1 LFVACLPVAD
11 DPPTRSK
18 NICCIFFFVACQP
31 ARPSLQGSLT
41 APPTQPRVLFSSY
54 GQRIPCFVPFVR
66 APDRG
71 IKPLLT
77 SGLLR
82 HTHTHTHTAR
92 ERLFLDF
99 TSNSPPLLSV
109 FFYYLSFAC
118 PGTFARPASSS
129 VSHIK
134 AQVAGVCVCE
144 RERER
149 QTDRQKTP
157 ARERLFLDFT
167 SNSPP
172 LLSVFFYYLRRAL
185 IGGLYRAPDRGIKT
199 LLTCRPSLLAARE
212 KQKPIFGSNFAFV
225 ASVCCLVFF
234 FL

>member
-1 LFVACLPVAD
+1 
-11 DPPTRSK
+11 
-18 NICCIFFFVACQP
+18 
-31 ARPSLQGSLT
+31 
-41 APPTQPRVLFSSY
+41 
-54 GQRIPCFVPFVR
+54 
-66 APDRG
+66 
-71 IKPLLT
+71 
-77 SGLLR
+77 
-82 HTHTHTHTAR
+82 
-92 ERLFLDF
+92 
-99 TSNSPPLLSV
+99 
-109 FFYYLSFAC
+109 
-118 PGTFARPASSS
+118 